1 MTTVKDIYNYIDSF
15 APFDTAESYDNVGI
29 LVGDPQKKVTTVL
42 AALDITLNVIQEAA
56 DLGAELII
64 SHHPVIFNPLKKVI
78 VGHPVYELIQNNI
91 SAICAHTN
99 LDKSPVFGV
108 NTELGKAMGLKN
120 VQIPEENGILF
131 TGNTS
136 YPITAE
142 EFAVSIKKSLYC
154 ESLVYSKN
162 NNCINKVGFC
172 SGAGGSEIFSAIKC
186 GCDAFVT
193 GEIKHHEIIAANENG
208 VSVFVPGHYKTED
221 VVIQPL
227 CGKLSEQFKNV
238 RFVKSK
244 CFDDKMEYII

>member
-15 APFDTAESYDNVGI
+15 APFNTAESFDNVGI
-29 LVGDPQKKVTTVL
+29 LVGDPEKNVTIVL
-42 AALDITLNVIQEAA
+42 AALDITLDVVREAS
-56 DLGAELII
+56 DLGAELIV

-78 VGHPVYELIQNNI
+78 VGHPVYEMIQKNI
-91 SAICAHTN
+91 SAVCAHTN

-108 NTELGKAMGLKN
+108 NTELAKAMELNN
-120 VQIPEENGILF
+120 VEIPEENGILF

-136 YPITAE
+136 HPVTSDELGRLIKTA
-142 EFAVSIKKSLYC
+142 LDC

-172 SGAGGSEIFSAIKC
+172 SGAGGSEIFTAIKF

-193 GEIKHHEIIAANENG
+193 GEIKHHEILAANENG
-208 VSVFVPGHYKTED
+208 VSVFVPGHYKSED
-221 VVIQPL
+221 IVIQPL
-227 CGKLSEQFKNV
+227 CEKLSEKFKNV

-244 CFDDKMEYII
+244 FFNDKMEYFK